1 MRSLLVLLLGLLLST
16 ASATEI
22 GTFHASALA
31 QARADQ
37 NSYAVLVAPRG
48 TPAYAFAETNANGSS
63 VFAERKLWRGLT
75 KAAELIN
82 EGGERTVMVLI
93 AAGTY
98 GGQFDAGV
106 WKVPVMENS
115 AGTLQIMGGYNDQF
129 NGRQPF
135 GLNVR
140 LQTIYGRD
148 GAILQF
154 EPRSTLHELVVSGL
168 LLDAAPSNKYDRET
182 NSLLKGESRHETL
195 VTLGRMTSQ
204 RVVIADNIFLNGDR
218 RAINLTWNPAS
229 SSAEVHLINNFFLN
243 NLIALETKI
252 YPNTISAR
260 GGRLVMRHN
269 SFILNWPYNPDATS
283 SNVGTIEL
291 YHRDSFRELVFERN
305 LFAFNSGGVFQHDWP
320 LDRMPEDI
328 AIRDNLFYGNGALY
342 GDGEPGAAVIAGKFG
357 TNPLY
362 RVLSLEDV
370 EDDYDAD
377 MSGNVA
383 FNPDIPIV
391 VPDLRGVDS
400 GSVQAEPGVM
410 NDVRRMFG
418 MNTDGG
424 TVAIANFAPPVA
436 YDTRLI
442 PLPRNEEAQAYG
454 VQVGQLYGMTTT
466 DSGS

>member
-1 MRSLLVLLLGLLLST
+1 MRTLLALLLLLL
-16 ASATEI
+16 AAPVGATDI
-22 GTFHASALA
+22 GTFHAAALE
-31 QARADQ
+31 QAHADA
-37 NSYAVLVAPRG
+37 NTYAVLVAPRG
-48 TPAYAFAETNANGSS
+48 TPAYEFAESNANESS

-82 EGGERTVMVLI
+82 EGGERTVMVLV
-93 AAGTY
+93 ASGVY
-98 GGQFDAGV
+98 DGQFGTGV
-106 WKVPVMENS
+106 WKVPVMDNDR
-115 AGTLQIMGGYNDQF
+115 ATLQIMGGYNDQF

-135 GLNVR
+135 GLTVR

-154 EPRSTLHELVVSGL
+154 EPRSTLRELVVSGL
-168 LLDAAPSNKYDRET
+168 VLDAAPSNKYDQRT
-182 NSLLKGESRHETL
+182 NSLLKGESRHETIL
-195 VTLGRMTSQ
+195 TLGRMTTE
-204 RVVIADNIFLNGDR
+204 RVVFADNVFLNGDR

-229 SSAEVHLINNFFLN
+229 DRAEVHLINNFFLN
-243 NLIALETKI
+243 NLMALETKI
-252 YPNTISAR
+252 YPRRTTAR

-305 LFAFNSGGVFQHDWP
+305 LFAYNSGGVFQHDWP
-320 LDRMPEDI
+320 LDRMPDDI
-328 AIRDNLFYGNGALY
+328 AIRDNLFFGNGALY

-357 TNPLY
+357 TNPIY

-383 FNPDIPIV
+383 FNPDIPV
-391 VPDLRGVDS
+391 VLLPLQGVNS
-400 GSVQAEPGVM
+400 GNVQAEVSVM

-424 TVAIANFAPPVA
+424 TVAIANFAPA
-436 YDTRLI
+436 LTYDTRLL
-442 PLPRNEEAQAYG
+442 PLPKNEEAQAYG

-466 DSGS
+466 DSDS

>member
-1 MRSLLVLLLGLLLST
+1 MRTLLALLLFVSLATS
-16 ASATEI
+16 ASAAASLDTAPLATVHAEAN
-22 GTFHASALA
+22 TF
-31 QARADQ
+31 
-37 NSYAVLVAPRG
+37 AVLVAPRG
-48 TPAYAFAETNANGSS
+48 TPAYEFAQSNENGST

-82 EGGERTVMVLI
+82 EGGERTVMVLV
-93 AAGTY
+93 AEGTY
-98 GGQFDAGV
+98 DGQFGAGV
-106 WKVPVMENS
+106 WKVPVMENDR
-115 AGTLQIMGGYNDQF
+115 GTLKIMGGYNEGF

-135 GLNVR
+135 GLPVR

-154 EPRSTLHELVVSGL
+154 EPRSTLRELVVTGL
-168 LLDAAPSNKYDRET
+168 LLDAAPSNKYDQRT

-195 VTLGRMTSQ
+195 LTLGRMTTE
-204 RVVIADNIFLNGDR
+204 RVTFADNIFLNGDR

-229 SSAEVHLINNFFLN
+229 DQAEVLIENNFFLN
-243 NLIALETKI
+243 NLMALETKI
-252 YPNTISAR
+252 YPNRISAR
-260 GGRLVMRHN
+260 GGRLTMRHN

-305 LFAFNSGGVFQHDWP
+305 LFAYNSGGVFQHDWP

-328 AIRDNLFYGNGALY
+328 TIRENLFYGNGALY
-342 GDGEPGAAVIAGKFG
+342 GDGKAGAAVIAGKFG
-357 TNPLY
+357 TNPIY

-383 FNPDIPIV
+383 FNPEIPVV

-436 YDTRLI
+436 YDTRLL
-442 PLPRNEEAQAYG
+442 PLPQNEEAQAYG
-454 VQVGQLYGMTTT
+454 VQPAVLYGMTTPG
-466 DSGS
+466 SGS